1 MLKTISNPGKK
12 INLLPNLV
20 IIGAMKAGTTSLH
33 SYLDL
38 HPQICMSKIKEL
50 NFFVEEENWSRG
62 LEWYKSNFDRPAQII
77 GESSPN
83 YTKYPF
89 FKGVAERMY
98 RLIPDAKLIYIVRDP
113 IKRIVSHYIHRVADG
128 LEKRSFAEALADDWQ
143 TNHVVSTSQ
152 YYRQLEQYLEY
163 YSRDRILVISLEDL
177 ARDSRRDGAAEGT
190 NTLRSVFRFLEVD
203 PDFQH
208 EGFSQ
213 VLHSSGA
220 KLKVLTPLGARLS
233 TLPGGKLM
241 QSALF
246 HIVGGGRASRLLYR
260 RIEQPVLDKSLL
272 QNLVDFLGEDVA
284 KLRSFTGCSFA
295 DWSL

>member
-1 MLKTISNPGKK
+1 MLKTRSNPETNIK
-12 INLLPNLV
+12 LLPNLV

-38 HPQICMSKIKEL
+38 HPQIFMSRIKEL
-50 NFFVEEENWSRG
+50 NFFVEGENWLRG

-89 FKGVAERMY
+89 FKGVAQRMH
-98 RLIPDAKLIYIVRDP
+98 RAIPDAKLIYIVRDP
-113 IKRIVSHYIHRVADG
+113 MKRIVSHYIHRVADG
-128 LEKRSFAEALADDWQ
+128 LEKRSFAEALADDWH
-143 TNHVVSTSQ
+143 TNHVISSSQ
-152 YYRQLEQYLEY
+152 YYRQLEQYLNY
-163 YSRDRILVISLEDL
+163 YSPERILVISLEDL
-177 ARDSRRDGAAEGT
+177 ARDRT
-190 NTLRSVFRFLEVD
+190 NTLQSVFRFLEVD

-208 EGFSQ
+208 EDFSQ

-233 TLPGGKLM
+233 TVPGGKLM

-246 HIVGGGRASRLLYR
+246 RIVGGARASQWLYR
-260 RIEQPVLDKSLL
+260 RIEQPVLDESLR
-272 QNLVDFLGEDVA
+272 QKLVDFLAEDVA
-284 KLRSFTGCSFA
+284 KLTAFTGRAFP

>member
-1 MLKTISNPGKK
+1 MLKTLFNPGTS

-20 IIGAMKAGTTSLH
+20 IIGAMKSGTTSLH

-38 HPQICMSKIKEL
+38 HPQIFMSRIKEL

-62 LEWYKSNFDRPAQII
+62 LEWYKSNFEQAQII

-89 FKGVAERMY
+89 FKGVPERMH
-98 RLIPDAKLIYIVRDP
+98 RIIPDAKLIYIVRDP

-128 LEKRSFAEALADDWQ
+128 LENRSFVDALADEWQ
-143 TNHVVSTSQ
+143 TNHVISSSQ

-163 YSRDRILVISLEDL
+163 YDRDRILVIGLEDL
-177 ARDSRRDGAAEGT
+177 ARSRA
-190 NTLRSVFRFLEVD
+190 NTLRQVFRFLEVD

-208 EGFSQ
+208 ENFSQ
-213 VLHSSGA
+213 VLHSSDT
-220 KLKVLTPLGARLS
+220 KLKALTPLGARLS
-233 TLPGGKLM
+233 NLPGGKLI

-246 HIVGGGRASRLLYR
+246 RIVGGPRASRWLYR
-260 RIEQPVLDKSLL
+260 RIEKPVLDEAVRQK
-272 QNLVDFLGEDVA
+272 LVDFLAPDVA
-284 KLRSFTGCSFA
+284 KLRACTGCAFA
-295 DWSL
+295 DWSV

>member
-1 MLKTISNPGKK
+1 MLKSISNSQNKL
-12 INLLPNLV
+12 NLLPNLV
-20 IIGAMKAGTTSLH
+20 IIGAMKSGTTSLH

-38 HPQICMSKIKEL
+38 HPQIFMSRIKEL

-62 LEWYKSNFDRPAQII
+62 LEWYKSNFEQPAQII

-89 FKGVAERMY
+89 FKGVAQRMHS
-98 RLIPDAKLIYIVRDP
+98 LIPDAKLIYIVRDP

-128 LEKRSFAEALADDWQ
+128 LEKRSFTEALADDWQ
-143 TNHVVSTSQ
+143 TNHVITSSQ

-163 YSRDRILVISLEDL
+163 YSPDRILVISLEDL
-177 ARDSRRDGAAEGT
+177 ARDSQPNAKAQGI
-190 NTLRSVFRFLEVD
+190 NTLRSVFQFLEVD
-203 PDFQH
+203 SDFQH
-208 EGFSQ
+208 EDFAQ

-220 KLKVLTPLGARLS
+220 KLKALTPLGASLS

-246 HIVGGGRASRLLYR
+246 RIVGGARASRWLYR
-260 RIEQPVLDKSLL
+260 RIEQPVLDESLR
-272 QNLVDFLGEDVA
+272 QKLVDFLAEDVA
-284 KLRSFTGCSFA
+284 KLRSFTGRSFA

>member
-1 MLKTISNPGKK
+1 MLKTSSNFGTNIK
-12 INLLPNLV
+12 LLPNLA

-33 SYLDL
+33 SYLEL
-38 HPQICMSKIKEL
+38 HPQIFMSRIKEL

-62 LEWYKSNFDRPAQII
+62 LEWYKSNFDRPTQII

-89 FKGVAERMY
+89 FKGVAQRMH
-98 RLIPDAKLIYIVRDP
+98 RVIPDAKLIYIVRDP

-128 LEKRSFAEALADDWQ
+128 LEKRSFAEALADDWR
-143 TNHVVSTSQ
+143 TNHVVSSSQ

-163 YSRDRILVISLEDL
+163 YSQERILVIGLEDL
-177 ARDSRRDGAAEGT
+177 ARDRS
-190 NTLRSVFRFLEVD
+190 NTLQSVFRFLEVA
-203 PDFQH
+203 PDFEH
-208 EGFSQ
+208 EDFSQ

-233 TLPGGKLM
+233 TVPAGKLM

-246 HIVGGGRASRLLYR
+246 HIVGGKRASQWLYH
-260 RIEQPVLDKSLL
+260 RIEQPVLDESLR
-272 QNLVDFLGEDVA
+272 QKLVDYLAEDVA
-284 KLRSFTGCSFA
+284 KLRSFTGSSFA